1 MFTNY
6 CIDGSQFLYICSSEV
21 VMKRYVRYIS
31 RLLEPEPKH
40 PSVIMLGDSLI
51 RLGNW
56 NKLVGRKDILN
67 RGVSGDSLEGI
78 FQRAQALPA
87 STAKII
93 FLEGGINDL
102 PHRDSRYLLAGYQNL
117 ISYWQ
122 SSPVIPVVTGLL
134 YLSPRAAQSY
144 TWRSDWQ
151 GINAMVARLN
161 DQLQQI
167 CAQQNL
173 DFLDLN
179 RHLSIPDQ
187 LRPEYTTDGVHLTD
201 AAYAIWAAEVSRILN
216 KHHV

>member
-1 MFTNY
+1 
-6 CIDGSQFLYICSSEV
+6 
-21 VMKRYVRYIS
+21 MKRYVRYIS

-78 FQRAQALPA
+78 CTRAQALSA

-102 PHRDSRYLLAGYQNL
+102 PHREISHLLARYQNL

-122 SSPVIPVVTGLL
+122 SRHVIPVVTGLL
-134 YLSPRAAQSY
+134 YLSPLAARSY
-144 TWRSDWQ
+144 AWRNDWQ
-151 GINAMVARLN
+151 GINRQISQLN
-161 DQLQQI
+161 EQLQQV
-167 CAQQNL
+167 CAQQDL

-179 RHLSIPDQ
+179 RPLSLPGQ

-201 AAYAIWAAEVSRILN
+201 VAYTIWAEEVTRVLK
-216 KHHV
+216 KHQV